1 MSHDQPDYTEKGIR
15 FGCGGLFGLFVA
27 LMHSVDIAFI
37 ESDVLMILYFSACF
51 IFFGTLAV
59 RFGNYFWDNL
69 RQFLGDD

>member
-37 ESDVLMILYFSACF
+37 KSDGFMILHLIACF

-59 RFGNYFWDNL
+59 KLGNYFWDNL

>member
-1 MSHDQPDYTEKGIR
+1 MSNEQPDGTEKAMR

-27 LMHSVDIAFI
+27 LMHSVDIVFI
-37 ESDVLMILYFSACF
+37 ESDAFMILYLIGCF
-51 IFFGTLAV
+51 IFFGTLAM